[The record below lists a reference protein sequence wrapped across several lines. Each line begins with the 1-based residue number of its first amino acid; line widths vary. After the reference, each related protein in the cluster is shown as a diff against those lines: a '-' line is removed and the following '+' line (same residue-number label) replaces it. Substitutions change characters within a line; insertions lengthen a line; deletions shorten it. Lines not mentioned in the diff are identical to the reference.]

1 MMALHCTPRKS
12 QPWEYGLA
20 QVSISACLNP
30 VEAGCGMPYWGKVV
44 GALGGLATGRP
55 WMAIIGLILGHQ
67 FDRGFADRFTRFGPD
82 VSAARLQRLPMVYLK
97 ALFETMGHL
106 AKADGRVTEAEI
118 RAARALMHRLGLGP
132 TEIRKAIDWFDSG
145 KDASYPLTATL
156 RKLRADIGRR
166 AEMRALFVRL
176 LLEVAL
182 AKPSIRHAERAIIWT
197 ICTELDIGR
206 VELAQLEAM
215 LRAQRGFRKSAAG
228 AADSRRVNDAYAALG
243 VDSSSTNDEIK
254 KAYRRLMNKN
264 HPDKLASTN
273 PDATV
278 LAEAERR
285 TREVRGAYELL
296 KARRSI
302 Q

>member
-1 MMALHCTPRKS
+1 MT
-12 QPWEYGLA
+12 
-20 QVSISACLNP
+20 
-30 VEAGCGMPYWGKVV
+30 YWGKVI
-44 GALGGLATGRP
+44 GTLGGLATGRP

-82 VSAARLQRLPMVYLK
+82 VSAARLQQLPHAYLK

-106 AKADGRVTEAEI
+106 AKADGRVTEQEI

-132 TEIRKAIDWFDSG
+132 SEIRKAISWFEKG
-145 KDASYPLTATL
+145 KESSYPLLATL
-156 RKLRADIGRR
+156 QNLRGQSARRAD
-166 AEMRALFVRL
+166 MRALFVRL

-182 AKPSIRHAERAIIWT
+182 AKPSLQHTERAVIWT
-197 ICTELDIGR
+197 ICKELDIGR

-215 LRAQRGFRKSAAG
+215 LRAQRGFRRSAAG
-228 AADSRRVNDAYAALG
+228 VADSQRVSDAYAALG
-243 VDSSSTNDEIK
+243 IDSSCSNAEIK
-254 KAYRRLMNKN
+254 KAYRRLMNRN

-273 PDATV
+273 PDAAV

-285 TREVRGAYELL
+285 TREVKGAYDLL

-302 Q
+302 R